1 MKISFRFLKVDSP
14 ELLKKVFHLRY
25 QVYCHECKFLNPD
38 DYPDEWEIDQYD
50 PYSIHFAAI
59 DQDDTVVGTI
69 RLIKNC
75 APVPFPIEV
84 HCKPIIEN
92 NGLIRDKIAEI
103 SRLVVSKEFRRR
115 KDDNITGME
124 SYLSC
129 KDRSVGN
136 ILELKDYRRK
146 RPEIVLG
153 LYKAM
158 YHESKRQNLTYWFA
172 AMEKKLWE
180 VLNRIGIQFRQIGE
194 EIDYYGPVIPYFE
207 SISELERHTYQV
219 NPELYCNYFLEGLE
233 LYYWPEFFPPRLKN
247 LDPLQHKSTYK

>member
-1 MKISFRFLKVDSP
+1 LKISFRFLKVDSP
-14 ELLKKVFHLRY
+14 DLLEKVFHLRY

-38 DYPDEWEIDQYD
+38 DYPYELEIDQYD

-75 APVPFPIEV
+75 APVPLPIEV
-84 HCKPIIEN
+84 HCNPIIEN

-103 SRLVVSKEFRRR
+103 SRLVVSKDFRRR
-115 KDDNITGME
+115 KDDNLTGME
-124 SYLSC
+124 SYPSN
-129 KDRSVGN
+129 KDRPVRN
-136 ILELKDYRRK
+136 VLKLKDYRRK

-158 YHESKRQNLTYWFA
+158 YHESKRQHLTHWFA

-180 VLNRIGIQFRQIGE
+180 VLNRFGIQFHQIGE
-194 EIDYYGPVIPYFE
+194 EVDYYGPVIPYFG
-207 SISELERHTYQV
+207 SITELENHIYQV

-233 LYYWPEFFPPRLKN
+233 PHYWLEFLRPDQFAYTH
-247 LDPLQHKSTYK
+247 Q